1 MHRLQL
7 HYTLS
12 KDASPQNINQ
22 RVRNPL
28 IDLLQAV
35 SNEGSI
41 SAGARQLGLS
51 YRHVWG
57 ELKRWE
63 AELGGELLIW
73 EKGQSAR
80 LSEFGSKLMWAERQA
95 QARLASQIEAL
106 RAELERSF
114 AVAFDD
120 TSHVVTLY
128 ASHDDALSRLRETA
142 LQNFGELEGRLH
154 LDIRFTGSV
163 DAIRALNEGRCVMAG
178 FHTLDD
184 IGKNTLTERI
194 YKPLLKPGLHK
205 IIGFASRTQ
214 GLMVALDNPLTL
226 TNLSDLC
233 LKSPTSLKS
242 GTKKI
247 RFANRALGTGT
258 RVVLDELLTAT
269 GLDAAD
275 ITGYDHNE
283 PSHAAVAH
291 AVLSGQADAGLG
303 IEAAAV
309 QAGLGFVPLVKENY
323 HLVCLKSAL
332 EQPGIMALCD
342 LLQTQHWQE
351 AVAAIPGYKASFP
364 EVYQVPMLGGQSAK
378 YIENALKAYRKGE
391 RKQPSMNGIA
401 ASLSDQEIANVAAY
415 YSQQSPSKK

>member
-1 MHRLQL
+1 MHRLQF

-12 KDASPQNINQ
+12 KSASPAT
-22 RVRNPL
+22 VRNPL

-35 SNEGSI
+35 SAEGSI
-41 SAGARQLGLS
+41 SAGARLLGLS

-63 AELGGELLIW
+63 TELGGELLIW

-95 QARLASQIEAL
+95 QARLAPQIEAL

-114 AVAFDD
+114 AMAFDD
-120 TSHVVTLY
+120 ASHIVTLY
-128 ASHDDALSRLRETA
+128 ASHDDALSQLREAAITQSA
-142 LQNFGELEGRLH
+142 DLH

-178 FHTLDD
+178 FHTLEN
-184 IGKNTLTERI
+184 IGKNSLTERI

-214 GLMVALDNPLTL
+214 GLMVALGNPLDVSRLADLTL
-226 TNLSDLC
+226 AKKGKNL
-233 LKSPTSLKS
+233 
-242 GTKKI
+242 

-258 RVVLDELLTAT
+258 RVIFDELLAAA
-269 GLDAAD
+269 GLNADD
-275 ITGYDHNE
+275 ITGYNHTE

-332 EQPGIMALCD
+332 EQPGIVALQA
-342 LLQTQHWQE
+342 LLRSPQWQTKL
-351 AVAAIPGYKASFP
+351 AAIPGYANRAASQTG
-364 EVYQVPMLGGQSAK
+364 EVLSLSKVLPWWS
-378 YIENALKAYRKGE
+378 YRK
-391 RKQPSMNGIA
+391 P
-401 ASLSDQEIANVAAY
+401 
-415 YSQQSPSKK
+415 